1 MLYIRPHHLL
11 CLKWFVGEG
20 YSTDFTKNMH
30 EILFKLNNANQE
42 FILTLEKDNICS
54 KCPNLN
60 SSAICTSATKV
71 SLMDSKVIKY
81 FSLTPSKTYNYI
93 DIKKKIEDSITNE
106 IINDI
111 CGNCEWFS
119 LNLCWR

>member
-1 MLYIRPHHLL
+1 MLYLRPHHLL

-20 YSTDFTKNMH
+20 YSSDFTRNMH
-30 EILFKLNNANQE
+30 EILFKLNNTNQE
-42 FILTLEKDNICS
+42 FTLTLENDNICS

-60 SSAICTSATKV
+60 SSHICTSAAKV
-71 SLMDSKVIKY
+71 SIMDAKVIKY

-93 DIKKKIEDSITNE
+93 DIKKKFEDSIPTE
-106 IINDI
+106 AINDI